1 MFDKV
6 LLKTGETAY
15 IVEIYEQGVAY
26 EADIDR
32 ADGTT
37 ETDTIKHADIKKVLK
52 WFENAEQA
60 EALGKWL

>member
-1 MFDKV
+1 MEIEMFDKV

-26 EADIDR
+26 EADIDK

-37 ETDTIKHADIKKVLK
+37 ETDTIQCTDIEKVLK
-52 WFENAEQA
+52 
-60 EALGKWL
+60 